1 MSITNQ
7 SMWNNSPVYE
17 NYLNTICVDQD
28 VFYNHLS
35 ILSYSNFQK
44 WVQRGKL
51 NRIRTKGRG
60 RSGLIEFASIP
71 EDLKNVIIR
80 SFGNPYLKDDRET
93 FTNQITTDYKA
104 IDFYKTYTYED
115 GRGIPNK
122 KQAQYICEA
131 EILNLYNE
139 ILINYD
145 HKIKQR
151 RKKSKKGDL
160 KKKLTNIIKDLKS
173 ECYPNTKT
181 KKYPHKLPTNVRAL
195 ERKANGFKE
204 EGYEFL
210 VHKNANN
217 KAAQKIKG
225 DIAKWL
231 IAQYS
236 MPNKIVVPVLHMLY
250 NKEAQKRDWPE
261 LSESAI
267 YKWLYEPEQEKLW
280 MISRDGIETYR
291 NKYGHKLVRDKDQ
304 WFPNAYWAI
313 DGSKIDWMHYYDNQL
328 GAAAK
333 FKIDPVI
340 DVYSEK
346 IIGWSFSETE
356 NHIDHFNAIKM
367 AFNNAQTRPY
377 LFTYDG
383 QSGHTST
390 RMQELYGKM
399 VAKKGGVHYQH
410 AAYEHSSPAEG
421 IFNRLQQQV
430 INSWWFSDKQS
441 IKVRTDNNKPNMD
454 FILSN
459 LDKLPTKQE
468 LIKAWEL
475 CVQEWNE
482 AKHAKYN
489 KSRNEVYQEEQLMKE
504 DVSYL
509 DMIDMFWVYT
519 SDTITY
525 RADGIRVEIA
535 KQKHHFE
542 VYNVNGDIDLRF
554 RERWVNKKF
563 FVKYDPDNLD
573 NYVSLYLKLPNGDKQ
588 YVADAQQV
596 RKQQQ
601 LPVLQQEG
609 DKAQWKKDYD
619 VRKTEEA
626 EAKRKIQQIQKET
639 GITPEQLI
647 KDQEL
652 KIKFGGKLPK
662 QQRSEAEAESF
673 YNRM

>member
-1 MSITNQ
+1 MF
-7 SMWNNSPVYE
+7 E
-17 NYLNTICVDQD
+17 NYLNTVCIDQE
-28 VFYNHLS
+28 VFYRDLS
-35 ILSYSNFQK
+35 ILSYDNFQK

-51 NRIRTKGRG
+51 NRLRTKGNG
-60 RSGLIEFASIP
+60 RTGLIEFQSIP
-71 EDLKNVIIR
+71 EDLRQLIIR
-80 SFGNPYLKDDRET
+80 SYGNPYLQDDRET
-93 FTNQITTDYKA
+93 FTNQLTTDEDA
-104 IDFYKTYTYED
+104 ITFFKTYRYD
-115 GRGIPNK
+115 NGLGISDK

-131 EILNLYNE
+131 EILNLYHD
-139 ILINYD
+139 IVSNYD
-145 HKIKQR
+145 AKVKAQ
-151 RKKSKKGDL
+151 RKKNNKTGL
-160 KKKLTNIIKDLKS
+160 KKKLCSIIKDLKT
-173 ECYPNTKT
+173 ECFPNTNT
-181 KKYPHKLPTNVRAL
+181 RKYPHNLPENWRAL
-195 ERKANGFKE
+195 DRKMYGSKDKI
-204 EGYEFL
+204 GYIGNNYEAL
-210 VHKNANN
+210 VHGNANN

-225 DIAKWL
+225 DNANWL

-236 MPNKIVVPVLHMLY
+236 MPNKVVVPVLHSMYLR
-250 NKEAQKRDWPE
+250 EAEKRGWCE

-280 MISRDGIETYR
+280 MISRDGIEAYR
-291 NKYGHKLVRDKDQ
+291 NKYGHKLVRDKEQ

-313 DGSKIDWMHYYDNQL
+313 DGSKIDWMHYYDNDL

-356 NHIDHFNAIKM
+356 SHIDHFTAVKM
-367 AFNNAQTRPY
+367 AFQESQCRPY

-383 QSGHTST
+383 QSGHTSN

-399 VAKKGGVHYQH
+399 VAKKGGLHYQH

-441 IKVRTDNNKPNMD
+441 VKVRTNNNKPNMD
-454 FILSN
+454 FLLSN
-459 LDKLPTKQE
+459 LSKLPKKEE
-468 LIKAWEL
+468 LIKAWLL

-482 AKHAKYN
+482 ANHPTLKIP
-489 KSRNEVYQEEQLMKE
+489 RNEVYAQEPLMHE
-504 DVSYL
+504 PINYL
-509 DMIDMFWVYT
+509 DMIDLFWCYT
-519 SDTITY
+519 PEPITY
-525 RADGIRVEIA
+525 KADGIKVQIA
-535 KQKHHFE
+535 NEKYHFE

-563 FVKYDPDNLD
+563 FVKYDPDQLD
-573 NYVSLYLKLPNGDKQ
+573 NYVSLYLKLPDGDKQ
-588 YVADAQQV
+588 FVADAQPV

-601 LPVLQQEG
+601 IPVLMTDG
-609 DKAQWKKDYD
+609 DKSQFTKDYE
-619 VRKTEEA
+619 VRKTEEKA
-626 EAKRKIQQIQKET
+626 AKQTIERIQRQT

-662 QQRSEAEAESF
+662 QLRNEVESEV
-673 YNRM
+673 YIDRM